1 MPRECGGMRAAC
13 KWTKAPAS
21 PVFAPLYAVPAHGMG
36 DNVRSANGT
45 VVYDSLSEAF
55 MNASYTRGE
64 PDVLLQGRRDV
75 NLSLFGS
82 TDARHWSLVFVK
94 QL

>member
-1 MPRECGGMRAAC
+1 
-13 KWTKAPAS
+13 
-21 PVFAPLYAVPAHGMG
+21 
-36 DNVRSANGT
+36 
-45 VVYDSLSEAF
+45 